1 MLTVIFFAAL
11 IFVAWK
17 MLVWGLKA
25 AWGIAKILCFVI
37 LLPLLLVGIF
47 FVGLIYL
54 AIPILVIV
62 GIAAMI
68 GAVTA

>member
-54 AIPILVIV
+54 AIPILVIA